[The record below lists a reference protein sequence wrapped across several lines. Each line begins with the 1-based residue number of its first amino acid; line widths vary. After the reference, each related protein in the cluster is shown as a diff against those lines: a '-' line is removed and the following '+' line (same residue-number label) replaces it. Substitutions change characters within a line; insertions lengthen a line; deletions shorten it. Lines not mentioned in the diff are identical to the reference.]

1 VTARAAL
8 AAAVV
13 VACACASPGAPPAG
27 SALRDGRL
35 APLVPDA
42 AEHAAAD
49 LAAAAL
55 VGDLAAADAAIA
67 RIRAFDAEREAGD
80 TGLAPAAED
89 LFNAAARPGRA
100 WRSAA
105 EQLLERDDLDPALR
119 ERITRALR
127 DDPLVRADARVR
139 DARVSAFA
147 RGFNTLAEPI
157 GQSLLSTALAPW
169 RLVRSLASYGL
180 HLYREDPLPLERR
193 QALAHWK
200 EFLARYPDA
209 PESADVAKDVAKA
222 EVRWHQTR
230 RQHALREAEAAL
242 ERDRPREALV
252 LADRALHHSPE
263 HAGSLRVRA
272 QAEARLAA
280 LREAERRSVE
290 FALPDGRELLPAGT
304 REVAIAL
311 LARGPAPVGARRE
324 EAIADEARFAHA
336 GWLAERG
343 DEQAGFDALR
353 EIARGD
359 PDTRSMVRHA
369 EAELADPVRN
379 PYDTFVR
386 ARWRDRRARAL
397 WVLIGPFAEAG
408 PPRGAE
414 GAVETLVELPRAI
427 PVALTLP
434 LRIVQLPWLP
444 PPATA
449 SVTAVQAERYLRLAP
464 AGVHAHE
471 VSRWL
476 QGYEEGRDNHLAA
489 LRLAEARDPGGDHA
503 DLREKAARQTLEVA
517 RREERSDLRH
527 ALLAGV
533 ARRFPGTQAGDEAGR
548 LLRSERDEL
557 TPQRVAI
564 SRGFLAENPE
574 LAGVRGLDLDPA
586 LLDGDARNGEL
597 HPDGVALVGG
607 RVLELSFVG
616 ASGDEDDPAE
626 TRREQVSR
634 ERLAR
639 LVARLEETSFRNA
652 LLDEGDPIQPD
663 AQRDQWFERA
673 RLGLADDIDPRATS
687 QASFTYQGMRDR
699 YGLVRRREPLLP
711 FDIVVQGSLTD
722 LSLGAF
728 PRMRAPEPPEDALLY
743 E

>member
-1 VTARAAL
+1 M
-8 AAAVV
+8 
-13 VACACASPGAPPAG
+13 
-27 SALRDGRL
+27 
-35 APLVPDA
+35 VPDA
-42 AEHAAAD
+42 ADYAAAD

-55 VGDLAAADAAIA
+55 AGDLAAADAALS
-67 RIRAFDAEREAGD
+67 RIRAIDAEREEGD
-80 TGLAPAAED
+80 TGLAPAADD
-89 LFNAAARPGRA
+89 LWNAAAQPGRA

-105 EQLLERDDLDPALR
+105 EELLERDDLDPALR
-119 ERITRALR
+119 ERVLRALR
-127 DDPLVRADARVR
+127 DDPLVRARARIR

-147 RGFNTLAEPI
+147 RAFNTLAEPV
-157 GQSLLSTALAPW
+157 GQSILSTALAPW
-169 RLVRSLASYGL
+169 RLARSLAGYGL

-209 PESADVAKDVAKA
+209 PESAEVSAEVAAA
-222 EVRWHQTR
+222 QVRWHQTR
-230 RQHALREAEAAL
+230 RRQALREAEAAL
-242 ERDRPREALV
+242 DRDQPREALV
-252 LADRALHHSPE
+252 LAERALHHSPE
-263 HAGSLRVRA
+263 HAGALRVRE
-272 QAEARLAA
+272 QAEARLVAI
-280 LREAERRSVE
+280 RDAERRSLG
-290 FALPDGRELLPAGT
+290 FALPDGQALLPPGT

-311 LARGPAPVGARRE
+311 LAGGPAPVAARGA
-324 EAIADEARFAHA
+324 EAVADEARFAHA
-336 GWLAERG
+336 GWLAQRG

-353 EIARGD
+353 EVAAGD
-359 PDTRSMVRHA
+359 ADARSMVRHA
-369 EAELADPVRN
+369 QAELADPVHN

-386 ARWRDRRARAL
+386 ARWRDRRTRAL
-397 WVLIGPFAEAG
+397 WVLIGPFAETRPPPG
-408 PPRGAE
+408 PD
-414 GAVETLVELPRAI
+414 GAVQTLLELPRAI

-444 PPATA
+444 PPPTAT
-449 SVTAVQAERYLRLAP
+449 VTAVQAERYLRLAP
-464 AGVHAHE
+464 AGAHADE

-476 QGYEEGRDNHLAA
+476 EAYEEGRDNQLAA
-489 LRLAEARDPGGDHA
+489 LRIAEARDPSGDHA
-503 DLREKAARQTLEVA
+503 ELREKAARQTFEVA
-517 RREERSDLRH
+517 RREERRDLRH

-548 LLRSERDEL
+548 LLRSERDAF
-557 TPQRVAI
+557 TPQRVVI
-564 SRGFLAENPE
+564 SRGFLEENPE
-574 LAGVRGLDLDPA
+574 LAGIRGLGLDPA
-586 LLDGDARNGEL
+586 LLDDDARNGEL

-607 RVLELSFVG
+607 RVLELSFVPP
-616 ASGDEDDPAE
+616 SGDADDPAE
-626 TRREQVSR
+626 TRREQVSP

-663 AQRDQWFERA
+663 AERDVWFERA

-687 QASFTYQGMRDR
+687 QASFTYEGMRER

-711 FDIVVQGSLTD
+711 FDIVVQGSLAD